1 MRRLHAIRHVAF
13 EDLGVI
19 AEIARGLGYAPC
31 YHRAPA
37 LAASGFP
44 WLTPE
49 PVVLLGGPIGV
60 GDSEA
65 HPCVAES
72 INGLRPRLAAGLP
85 TLGICLGAQL
95 MAAALDAPVRDS
107 GAQHIGW
114 WPLQL
119 VDGGGALEPV
129 GGQAVLHWHGD
140 TFALP
145 KGARALATTE
155 ATPCQAFDL
164 PGKPVLALQ
173 FHLEVP
179 AAAIEDWLIG
189 HHGQLQREG
198 IDTRALRAETQR
210 CAPAA
215 ECAARK
221 VFGDW
226 LRAAS

>member
-1 MRRLHAIRHVAF
+1 MRHLHVIRHVAF
-13 EDLGVI
+13 EDLGVL
-19 AEIARGLGYAPC
+19 AEVASRLGFAPR

-37 LAASGFP
+37 LPSSRFA

-49 PVVLLGGPIGV
+49 PVVILGGPIGV
-60 GDSEA
+60 NDSQA
-65 HPCVAES
+65 HPCVAEA
-72 INGLRPRLAAGLP
+72 IAGLRPRLAAGLP

-95 MAAALDAPVRDS
+95 MAAALDAPVRFS
-107 GAQHIGW
+107 GAQRIGW

-119 VDGGGALEPV
+119 VDGGGPLAPI
-129 GGQAVLHWHGD
+129 GGRAVLHWHGD

-145 KGARALATTE
+145 QGARSLA
-155 ATPCQAFDL
+155 ATDAVPCQAFEL

-198 IDTRALRAETQR
+198 IDPCALRAETKR
-210 CAPAA
+210 CAPTA
-215 ECAARK
+215 EGASRRI
-221 VFGDW
+221 FGDW